1 MPKKDGINKTYS
13 FSNDI
18 IMMLE
23 EICRKERRTQTNFL
37 EMIIEKEFNKLF
49 EVKNDKTEGD

>member
-13 FSNDI
+13 FSNDV

-23 EICRKERRTQTNFL
+23 ELCRKERRTQTNL
-37 EMIIEKEFNKLF
+37 IERLIEKEFIKLF
-49 EVKNDKTEGD
+49 EVKNGK

>member
-13 FSNDI
+13 FSNDT

-37 EMIIEKEFNKLF
+37 EMIIEKEFNKF
-49 EVKNDKTEGD
+49 FQVKNDKTEGD